1 MSKKFWNS
9 LLAGSVAIGA
19 AMTLADPQS
28 AVAQNTQTNNT
39 NPGDEQLLN
48 QLENYSRE
56 GNKKPAGQVTNVN
69 QLRDVAPTDWAFE
82 ALQSLVERYG
92 CIAGF
97 PNQTYRGAKPLSRY
111 EFAAGLNACMN
122 QIERLVA
129 SNQSIMRE
137 DLDKVV
143 KLTEEF
149 QAELATLG
157 TKVDNL
163 EGRIAFLEDHQFSTT
178 TKLSGE
184 AVFGLGQEFNND
196 GNQVVLQDRV
206 RLDFVSSFTGK
217 DKLHTRIAAGNSVN
231 FNSVDEAGNRET
243 LDQGSLTYNFPG
255 NDNDVVVDWL
265 AYYFPIGEKIE
276 VYLPAVAPLWVDF
289 VPSISPYLDA
299 FTGATGALSN
309 FGESSPI
316 YKIGLASGGGVGLNY
331 NLSDQFIV
339 SAGYFGGN
347 SFNPTEG
354 NGLFNG
360 EYSALGQLTWKPND
374 NLQVAATY
382 VNAYFN
388 QFSDNEDSS
397 LDGNNIFDLGVGTG
411 NAKAPFGRG
420 NDTSAST
427 NSFGLAASYKFSP
440 KIAVNAYGGYT
451 KAEQESGGN
460 GEADILYYGVGLAF
474 PDLGKEGNL
483 GGVVVGAE
491 PYVTDGKNGVSED
504 DVALHVEGFYKY
516 QLNENISITPGVIW
530 LNAPQGNEDN
540 DDGIIGVVRTTFTF

>member
-9 LLAGSVAIGA
+9 LLAGSVAVVA
-19 AMTLADPQS
+19 ALAVVGS
-28 AVAQNTQTNNT
+28 EKAVAQSVETNNT
-39 NPGDEQLLN
+39 GSSEEQLLDR
-48 QLENYSRE
+48 LENYSRE
-56 GNKKPAGQVTNVN
+56 SNEKSAGQVTNVN

-97 PNQTYRGAKPLSRY
+97 PNQTYRGSKALSRY

-129 SNQSIMRE
+129 SNQAIMRE
-137 DLDKVV
+137 DLDKVL
-143 KLTEEF
+143 KLSEEF

-163 EGRIAFLEDHQFSTT
+163 EGRVAFLEDKQFSTT

-184 AVFGLGQEFNND
+184 VVFGLAQEFNTD
-196 GNQVVLQDRV
+196 GNQAVLQDRV

-231 FNSVDEAGNRET
+231 FNNV
-243 LDQGSLTYNFPG
+243 DQGSLTYNFPSG
-255 NDNDVVVDWL
+255 NDISLDWL
-265 AYYFPIGEKIE
+265 AYYFPIGEKLE
-276 VYLPAVAPLWVDF
+276 VYLPAAFPLWVDF

-316 YKIGLASGGGVGLNY
+316 YKIGLSAGGGVGLNY
-331 NLSDQFIV
+331 NLNDQFVV

-374 NLQVAATY
+374 NIQVAATY

-388 QFSDNEDSS
+388 QFNDDPDST
-397 LDGNNIFDLGVGTG
+397 LDGNAIFDLGVGTG
-411 NAKAPFGRG
+411 NARAPFGSG
-420 NDTSAST
+420 NDVSAST

-440 KIAVNAYGGYT
+440 KIAINAYGGYT
-451 KAEQESGGN
+451 KADEEGGSDSDA
-460 GEADILYYGVGLAF
+460 EILYYGVGLAF

-483 GGVVVGAE
+483 GGIIVGAE
-491 PYVTDGKNGVSED
+491 PYVNDCEGSACVTNED
-504 DVALHVEGFYKY
+504 DIALHVEGFYKY

-530 LNAPQGNEDN
+530 VNAPQGNEDN

>member
-1 MSKKFWNS
+1 MSKKFCNS
-9 LLAGSVAIGA
+9 LLAGSVAVVA
-19 AMTLADPQS
+19 ALAVVGTEK
-28 AVAQNTQTNNT
+28 AVAQGVETSNT
-39 NPGDEQLLN
+39 GSGEEQLLDR
-48 QLENYSRE
+48 LENYSRE
-56 GNKKPAGQVTNVN
+56 SNKKSAGQVTNVN

-97 PNQTYRGAKPLSRY
+97 PNQTYRGSKALSRY

-129 SNQSIMRE
+129 SNQAIMRE
-137 DLDKVV
+137 DLDKVL
-143 KLTEEF
+143 KLSEEF

-163 EGRIAFLEDHQFSTT
+163 EGRVAFLEDKQFSTT

-184 AVFGLGQEFNND
+184 AVFGLAQEFNTD
-196 GNQVVLQDRV
+196 GNQAVLQDRV

-231 FNSVDEAGNRET
+231 FNNV
-243 LDQGSLTYNFPG
+243 DQGSLTYNFDTG
-255 NDNDVVVDWL
+255 NDISLDWL
-265 AYYFPIGEKIE
+265 AYYFPIGEKLE
-276 VYLPAVAPLWVDF
+276 VYLPAAFPLWVDF

-316 YKIGLASGGGVGLNY
+316 YKIGLSSGGGVGLNY
-331 NLSDQFIV
+331 NLNDQFVV

-347 SFNPTEG
+347 SFDPTAG

-374 NLQVAATY
+374 NIQVAATY
-382 VNAYFN
+382 INAYFN
-388 QFSDNEDSS
+388 QFSDNPDST
-397 LDGNNIFDLGVGTG
+397 LDGNNIFDLGVGTTG
-411 NAKAPFGRG
+411 AKAPFGRG
-420 NDTSAST
+420 NDVSAST

-440 KIAVNAYGGYT
+440 KIAINAYGGYT
-451 KAEQESGGN
+451 KADEEGGSDSDA
-460 GEADILYYGVGLAF
+460 EILYYGVGLAF

-483 GGVVVGAE
+483 GGIVVGAE
-491 PYVTDGKNGVSED
+491 PYVNDCEGSACVTAED
-504 DVALHVEGFYKY
+504 DIALHVEGFYKY

-530 LNAPQGNEDN
+530 VNAPQGNEDN

>member
-9 LLAGSVAIGA
+9 LLAGSVAVVA
-19 AMTLADPQS
+19 ALAVVGTEKV
-28 AVAQNTQTNNT
+28 VAQGVETNNT
-39 NPGDEQLLN
+39 DSGEEQLLDR
-48 QLENYSRE
+48 LENYSRE
-56 GNKKPAGQVTNVN
+56 SNKKSAGQVTNVN

-97 PNQTYRGAKPLSRY
+97 PNQTYRGSKALSRY

-129 SNQSIMRE
+129 SNQAIMRE
-137 DLDKVV
+137 DLDKVL
-143 KLTEEF
+143 KLSEEF

-163 EGRIAFLEDHQFSTT
+163 EGRVAFLEDKQFSTT

-184 AVFGLGQEFNND
+184 VVFGLAQEFNTD
-196 GNQVVLQDRV
+196 GNQAVLQDRV

-231 FNSVDEAGNRET
+231 FNNV
-243 LDQGSLTYNFPG
+243 DQGSLTYNFPSG
-255 NDNDVVVDWL
+255 NDISLDWL
-265 AYYFPIGEKIE
+265 AYYFPIGEKLE
-276 VYLPAVAPLWVDF
+276 VYLPAAFPLWVDF

-299 FTGATGALSN
+299 FSGATGALSN

-316 YKIGLASGGGVGLNY
+316 YKIGLSAGGGLGVNY
-331 NLSDQFIV
+331 NLNDQFVV

-347 SFNPTEG
+347 SFNPTDG

-374 NLQVAATY
+374 NIQVAATY

-388 QFSDNEDSS
+388 QFNDDPDST
-397 LDGNNIFDLGVGTG
+397 LDGNAIFDLGVGTG
-411 NAKAPFGRG
+411 NARAPFGSG
-420 NDTSAST
+420 NNVSAST

-440 KIAVNAYGGYT
+440 KIAINAYGGYT
-451 KAEQESGGN
+451 KADEEGGSDSDA
-460 GEADILYYGVGLAF
+460 EILYYGVGLAF

-483 GGVVVGAE
+483 GGIIVGAE
-491 PYVTDGKNGVSED
+491 PYVNDCEGSACVTVED

-530 LNAPQGNEDN
+530 VNAPQGNEDN

>member
-1 MSKKFWNS
+1 
-9 LLAGSVAIGA
+9 
-19 AMTLADPQS
+19 
-28 AVAQNTQTNNT
+28 
-39 NPGDEQLLN
+39 
-48 QLENYSRE
+48 
-56 GNKKPAGQVTNVN
+56 
-69 QLRDVAPTDWAFE
+69 
-82 ALQSLVERYG
+82 
-92 CIAGF
+92 
-97 PNQTYRGAKPLSRY
+97 LSRY

-129 SNQSIMRE
+129 SNQAIMRE
-137 DLDKVV
+137 DLDKVL
-143 KLTEEF
+143 KLSEEF

-163 EGRIAFLEDHQFSTT
+163 EGRVAFLEDKQFSTT

-184 AVFGLGQEFNND
+184 VVFGLAQEFNTD
-196 GNQVVLQDRV
+196 GNQAVLQDRV

-231 FNSVDEAGNRET
+231 FNNV
-243 LDQGSLTYNFPG
+243 DQGSLTYNFPSG
-255 NDNDVVVDWL
+255 NDISLDWL
-265 AYYFPIGEKIE
+265 AYYFPIGEKLE
-276 VYLPAVAPLWVDF
+276 VYLPAAFPLWVDF

-316 YKIGLASGGGVGLNY
+316 YKIGLSSGGGLGVNY
-331 NLSDQFIV
+331 NLNDQFVV

-374 NLQVAATY
+374 NIQVAATY

-388 QFSDNEDSS
+388 QFNDDPDST
-397 LDGNNIFDLGVGTG
+397 LDGNAIFDLGVGTS
-411 NAKAPFGRG
+411 NARAPFGSG
-420 NDTSAST
+420 NDVSAST

-440 KIAVNAYGGYT
+440 KIAINAYGGYT
-451 KAEQESGGN
+451 KADEEGGSN
-460 GEADILYYGVGLAF
+460 SEAEMLYYGVGLAF

-483 GGVVVGAE
+483 GGIIVGAE
-491 PYVTDGKNGVSED
+491 PYVNDCEGSACVTVED

-530 LNAPQGNEDN
+530 VNAPQGNEDN